1 MGRRLHVGVSVSAGR
16 SEGRGGV
23 RRPVQ
28 ARGPALERGAI
39 DLGGERALVSGG
51 IVVGLT
57 LIWWPLWIVALLP
70 YGLMVRHFA
79 RRLVWSDG
87 YQDGDAGAHGVPTTE
102 AGQ

>member
-1 MGRRLHVGVSVSAGR
+1 MEPELVLRSDDAINFACVSF
-16 SEGRGGV
+16 
-23 RRPVQ
+23 
-28 ARGPALERGAI
+28 
-39 DLGGERALVSGG
+39 VSGG

-79 RRLVWSDG
+79 RRLVWSNG
-87 YQDGDAGAHGVPTTE
+87 YQDGDAGAPSVPTTE